1 MSEQGQE
8 AYVDHCDLISQALME
23 RILQFT
29 EESMDTVISSDGQ
42 PSSGKA
48 QPEGGV
54 ESMEEDSNG
63 GDGFLTVDGGG
74 GGGSGL
80 YDGGSGPP
88 SLGSLSLSSQ
98 PTSLGQQPHSLSIS
112 TGIEERE
119 RERKR
124 DNSMLSFFRVF
135 SIPGS
140 ATPTTATTPTGPSL
154 TTRLSTQT
162 GVEGALAYLL
172 DCHERAT
179 HEERFVSKRGS
190 ATEKKA
196 VLAQCKE
203 CCVTHSALLL
213 QGYFGPINVPARNDD
228 SYNFIVELYNNV
240 SDISDFQVYY
250 LTHIIVCSFLLH
262 MIFSLSLPLSLS
274 HTHTHT
280 HTLTLTLSLSHT
292 HTHTHMQ

>member
-1 MSEQGQE
+1 MKLHTLSLQEDQPAGLGNFVQLPELKSRVSEQGQE

-29 EESMDTVISSDGQ
+29 EESMDTVSSSDGQ

-54 ESMEEDSNG
+54 ESMEEDNNG

-119 RERKR
+119 REIIPCF
-124 DNSMLSFFRVF
+124 LFFMCF
-135 SIPGS
+135 PF
-140 ATPTTATTPTGPSL
+140 
-154 TTRLSTQT
+154 Q
-162 GVEGALAYLL
+162 
-172 DCHERAT
+172 
-179 HEERFVSKRGS
+179 
-190 ATEKKA
+190 A
-196 VLAQCKE
+196 VQ
-203 CCVTHSALLL
+203 HL
-213 QGYFGPINVPARNDD
+213 QQRPHPQA
-228 SYNFIVELYNNV
+228 
-240 SDISDFQVYY
+240 
-250 LTHIIVCSFLLH
+250 
-262 MIFSLSLPLSLS
+262 PP
-274 HTHTHT
+274 
-280 HTLTLTLSLSHT
+280 
-292 HTHTHMQ
+292 